1 MSIHPGKLAMGDQ
14 AAAACRE
21 ARSLAQPGLS
31 EAFTTWLH
39 RAVRAHGPASTCSHF
54 YDSPCVLELMWC
66 TRSWLFLGC
75 HLCRSGL
82 LELAGASDAWVCD
95 RCHRRMRGPWR
106 TPTRVSAAIG
116 PVLARVELCAYCAF
130 DLGLD
135 TASNPR
141 PTGHPQEGSPS

>member
-1 MSIHPGKLAMGDQ
+1 MSIHPAELAMRDQ
-14 AAAACRE
+14 AAAACRD
-21 ARSLAQPGLS
+21 ARSLADPGLP
-31 EAFTTWLH
+31 EAFTTWLQ
-39 RAVRAHGPASTCSHF
+39 RAVHAHGPATVCPHF
-54 YDSPCVLELMWC
+54 YDSPRALDLMWC

-75 HLCRSGL
+75 CPCRRVL
-82 LELAGASDAWVCD
+82 LELAGPSDAWLCD
-95 RCHRRMRGPWR
+95 RCQRRMRRPWR